1 MNITSNFL
9 NDSIKVSV
17 FACTIIGAIF
27 WTGQHYQKLTDTQA
41 NLVSDMA
48 SVKKD
53 LDAVKKDIAVIK
65 MGLFGKCDSAYCSTN
80 TNK

>member
-1 MNITSNFL
+1 
-9 NDSIKVSV
+9 
-17 FACTIIGAIF
+17 
-27 WTGQHYQKLTDTQA
+27 
-41 NLVSDMA
+41 MA